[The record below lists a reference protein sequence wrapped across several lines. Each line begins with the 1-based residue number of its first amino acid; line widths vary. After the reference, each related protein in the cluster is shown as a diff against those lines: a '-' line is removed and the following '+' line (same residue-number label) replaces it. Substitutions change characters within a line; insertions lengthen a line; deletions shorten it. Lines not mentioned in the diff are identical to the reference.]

1 MTYTPPITDTPIFR
15 NEEDDGNAIDTAA
28 LDAYL
33 TLLRDTINQMAARQP
48 LATNADGTPLNSA
61 VSTAT
66 QAQVLAVLAATS
78 GAGLVGTLQP
88 GGTVE
93 AALATLAAQVTA
105 LQTPAADIILR
116 TGTRAFTANQSMGGF
131 RLTNVAN
138 GTGPQD
144 AATIAQLQA
153 AVATA
158 AAAANAVRRDGSTP
172 MLANFDAGGYR
183 LTNLATPTATTDAV
197 TLALLRQANP
207 VGEMRLYGGGV
218 APTGFAFCVGTELD
232 RSLYPDL
239 FAAIGTSYGAPSG
252 STFNLPDFRGRT
264 FLGVGTGNRLN
275 ESGNGAIIG
284 GTAMTTRAL
293 GDFGGEETHLLTTAE
308 LAAHSHFVA
317 RNAEQTGGTYL
328 AERWTGTATDEA
340 YNLQGHTLVPDTY
353 PTADAGSNARHNTV
367 SPFVGTNVII
377 RVTPVGA

>member
-15 NEEDDGNAIDTAA
+15 EEEDQGNAIDTAA

-33 TLLRDTINQMAARQP
+33 ITLRDTLNLMAARQP

-61 VSTAT
+61 VSSAT

-78 GAGLVGTLQP
+78 GAALIGTLQA

-116 TGTRAFTANQSMGGF
+116 TGTRAFTANQSMGNF
-131 RLTNVAN
+131 RLTNLAN
-138 GTGPQD
+138 GQSAQD

-158 AAAANAVRRDGSTP
+158 AAAANAVRRYGSTP
-172 MLANFDAGGYR
+172 RPANFDAGGYR
-183 LTNLATPTATTDAV
+183 LTNIATPTATTDAV

-207 VGEMRLYGGGV
+207 VGEMRLFGGGV
-218 APTGFAFCVGTELD
+218 APAGFGFCVGTTLD
-232 RSLYPDL
+232 RALYPDL
-239 FAAIGTSYGAPSG
+239 FAAIGTTYGAPSG
-252 STFNLPDFRGRT
+252 STFNVPDFRGRT
-264 FLGVGTGNRLN
+264 FIGVGTGNRLN
-275 ESGNGAIIG
+275 ESGSGAITG
-284 GTAMTTRAL
+284 GTPMTTRAL
-293 GDFGGEETHLLTTAE
+293 GDWGGEETHLLTTPE
-308 LAAHSHFVA
+308 MPSHTHQMFPSSNNTASGGSGVLGV
-317 RNAEQTGGTYL
+317 NGSGGPSITEPTGGGL
-328 AERWTGTATDEA
+328 
-340 YNLQGHTLVPDTY
+340 
-353 PTADAGSNARHNTV
+353 RHNTMM
-367 SPFVGTNVII
+367 PFLGTNVII